1 MANGL
6 TVMLIALEVVTAPAL
21 SVALA
26 VSVKFPAATLFHVKL
41 YGDVVSV
48 PNSVLPLN
56 NSTLLMVPSLSVAVA
71 SMAIFAGAVKV
82 APLAGLVMLTVGDR
96 LADGLTVMLIGLE
109 VVAAPEL
116 SVALAVSV

>member
-26 VSVKFPAATLFHVKL
+26 VSVKFPAATLFQVKL

-56 NSTLLMVPSLSVAVA
+56 NSTLLIVPSLSLAVEL
-71 SMAIFAGAVKV
+71 MLIFAGARNV
-82 APLAGLVMLTVGDR
+82 APLAGLVMLAVGD
-96 LADGLTVMLIGLE
+96 
-109 VVAAPEL
+109 
-116 SVALAVSV
+116 